1 MFIFLRGTKGYYTI
15 NARNFIRKLME
26 ELGLDTIWQPPWD
39 EIRIGQITVFF
50 SLLVFLL
57 HVRLNNSHQVTEV
70 TVEKFD
76 SSDVLEVV
84 AVVKYGVKTVQGQGI
99 TETCF
104 DL

>member
-1 MFIFLRGTKGYYTI
+1 M
-15 NARNFIRKLME
+15 A

-39 EIRIGQITVFF
+39 EIRIGQVTIFF
-50 SLLVFLL
+50 SLLVPFL
-57 HVRLNNSHQVTEV
+57 HFRLNNSHEVTEV

-76 SSDVLEVV
+76 SSGVLEIV
-84 AVVKYGVKTVQGQGI
+84 AIIKYGVKTVQGQGI

>member
-1 MFIFLRGTKGYYTI
+1 M
-15 NARNFIRKLME
+15 A

-39 EIRIGQITVFF
+39 EIRIGQVTIFF
-50 SLLVFLL
+50 SLLVLFL
-57 HVRLNNSHQVTEV
+57 HFRLNNSHEVTEV

-76 SSDVLEVV
+76 SSGVLEIV